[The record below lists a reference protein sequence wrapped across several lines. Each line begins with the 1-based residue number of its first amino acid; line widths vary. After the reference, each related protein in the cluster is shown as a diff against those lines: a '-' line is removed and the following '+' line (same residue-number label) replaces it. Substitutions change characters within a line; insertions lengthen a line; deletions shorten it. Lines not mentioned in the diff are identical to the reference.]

1 MTEDFEKKTTSFF
14 RQMTR
19 LSKQLRSVAWH
30 FLKIIKLKQAS
41 PVLCQQKIH
50 TFARSDSVV
59 TKKMTAE
66 RRKLL
71 GLSTKA

>member
-1 MTEDFEKKTTSFF
+1 MKITKFFPLDSKESYLKKYNI
-14 RQMTR
+14 
-19 LSKQLRSVAWH
+19 V
-30 FLKIIKLKQAS
+30 
-41 PVLCQQKIH
+41 CQQKIH

-71 GLSTKA
+71 GLSTKE